1 MDRVLLRFTT
11 HTGNG
16 PPAPEG
22 PFQIVRI
29 SGLWKSCS
37 VGMGGEGESKPEGFG
52 LAFVRA
58 RKVKMKMCFRL
69 IKDDPLPEASVLA
82 ILLYLVSGV
91 ES

>member
-1 MDRVLLRFTT
+1 MDY
-11 HTGNG
+11 GNH
-16 PPAPEG
+16 
-22 PFQIVRI
+22 VRL
-29 SGLWKSCS
+29 GW
-37 VGMGGEGESKPEGFG
+37 GEGESKPEGFG